1 MRVRCR
7 SNQCP
12 DGRSAALTVGETY
25 EVLGIEAGDLRV
37 LDDAGSPVL
46 YEPALFEV
54 IDAGRPSG
62 WTSETIDGDEY
73 AGPPEFNRPGFWED
87 YHEHEPAARAAFAR
101 YLNRHLRTTD
111 AA

>member
-7 SNQCP
+7 SNQCS

-73 AGPPEFNRPGFWED
+73 VGPPEFNRPGFWED
-87 YHEHEPAARAAFAR
+87 YHEHEPEARAAFAR